1 MLVSIVAAVSENN
14 ILGKNNQ
21 LPWHLPAD
29 LKYFKQL
36 TTGHHVLMGRKTWE
50 SIGKPLP
57 NRISLVVSRSEN
69 FRPEGAIVVRTIEE
83 GIETAREAGEKEL
96 FIIGGGE
103 IFRLT
108 FPLADRIYLTRIN
121 HFFDG
126 DVFFPEIDT
135 DVWEEIENQ
144 RFDAD
149 GKNLYTY
156 SFLTLTRKI

>member
-1 MLVSIVAAVSENN
+1 MLVSLVAAVAENN
-14 ILGKNNQ
+14 VLGRDNQ

-57 NRISLVVSRSEN
+57 NRISLVVSRSDD
-69 FRPEGAIVVRTIEE
+69 FRPEGAAVVRTVEE
-83 GIETAREAGEKEL
+83 GIEAARNAGETEL

-103 IFRLT
+103 IFRLAM
-108 FPLADRIYLTRIN
+108 PLADRIYLTRIN
-121 HFFDG
+121 HNFEG

-135 DVWEEIENQ
+135 NLWKETKSE
-144 RFDAD
+144 RFTAD
-149 GKNLYTY
+149 EKNPYGYCFVMLM
-156 SFLTLTRKI
+156 RK